1 MRGMIMDIDSMKDLI
16 FGIIGGSALIMY
28 GVDLMGDGLEKAAGK
43 VIKKTLQRLTKTVWS
58 SFLVGTIVTALV
70 QSSTAVTVLTVG
82 FVNANFMSLKQA
94 VGIIYGANIGTTFTA
109 QLMAFDLT
117 RMALPILSVGVVTMY
132 FAKRDTIKNIGQG
145 ILGCGMLFLGLR
157 FLNSGVPF
165 LRSSPEIVGIFQRY
179 SDNLL
184 VSVIIGT
191 ISTALVQ
198 SSAAIVGITM
208 VLAGSG
214 MITIDGAVGLM
225 LGSNI
230 GTCMTAQ
237 IAAAAGNTYAK
248 RTAWA
253 HTIYNIVGVIIALII
268 IKPFIF
274 LVRYVSPG
282 MSIEREIANSHTLF
296 NLMSAII
303 FLPFTNK
310 YVKFIESIVP
320 KGE

>member
-1 MRGMIMDIDSMKDLI
+1 MVVGSVRDLI
-16 FGIIGGSALIMY
+16 FFIIGGSALIMY
-28 GVDLMGDGLEKAAGK
+28 GVDLMGGGLEKAAGK
-43 VIKKTLQRLTKTVWS
+43 VIKRTLQKLTKNLWS
-58 SFLVGTIVTALV
+58 SFFVGTAVTALV

-82 FVNANFMSLKQA
+82 FVNANLMSLKQA
-94 VGIIYGANIGTTFTA
+94 VGIIYGANIGTTVTA
-109 QLMAFDLT
+109 QMMAFDLT
-117 RMALPILSVGVVTMY
+117 GVALPVIGVGVAVMY
-132 FAKRDTIKNIGQG
+132 FAKGDTLKHIGQG

-165 LRSSPEIVGIFQRY
+165 LKSSPEIVGIFQRY
-179 SDNLL
+179 SDSIFM
-184 VSVIIGT
+184 SVIIGT
-191 ISTALVQ
+191 ISTALIQ
-198 SSAAIVGITM
+198 SSSAIVGITM
-208 VLAGSG
+208 VLAGCD

-237 IAAAAGNTYAK
+237 IAAAAGNIPAK

-274 LVRYVSPG
+274 LIRYVSPG

-296 NLMSAII
+296 NLLSAFA
-303 FLPFTNK
+303 FLPFTDR
-310 YVKFIESIVP
+310 YVRFIESLVP
-320 KGE
+320 NKGKK